1 MDNRQ
6 IFEEKEFVFLT
17 LFPDRSTI
25 VVVPI
30 YEILW
35 MGCLVRGWKRKK
47 ESVQRDVKRFK
58 IFAQKKSR
66 MLNL

>member
-30 YEILW
+30 YEIL
-35 MGCLVRGWKRKK
+35 GW
-47 ESVQRDVKRFK
+47 DV
-58 IFAQKKSR
+58 S
-66 MLNL
+66 